1 MTPIK
6 RPLASAGAAALLA
19 LSLSA
24 CGGGAPTDASVEDYC
39 KVTQDEAG
47 GEEFFKAI
55 EDKDW
60 DKVEELVKEQT
71 DEVEEVGTPDD
82 IPDDAREGFE
92 IQLDTIKGLN
102 ADDFEEAFNENSD
115 EDPFE
120 KDLSDDEKKKVDAY
134 TEYESETCDD
144 SGEESDGTDPGV
156 SEPTDSATDIP
167 SIDPS
172 DIPSI
177 DPSDVPSDFP
187 TELSPEDLES
197 LQSELEKLTESAAA
211 E

>member
-6 RPLASAGAAALLA
+6 RPLASAGAAVLFALA
-19 LSLSA
+19 LTA
-24 CGGGAPTDASVEDYC
+24 CGGGAPADASVEDFC

-47 GEEFFKAI
+47 QADFLKAI
-55 EDKDW
+55 EDEDW
-60 DKVEELVKEQT
+60 DKIADLIKEQA

-92 IQLDTIKGLN
+92 LQLDAAQGIS
-102 ADDFEEAFNENSD
+102 ADDIEKAFKDD

-120 KDLSDDEKKKVDAY
+120 ADLSDDDKKKVEAY
-134 TEYESETCDD
+134 TEYENKTCDD
-144 SGEESDGTDPGV
+144 TGDGLEPEGGTDPEV
-156 SEPTDSATDIP
+156 SVPTEVPTEGLPTDIP
-167 SIDPS
+167 TDGIPT
-172 DIPSI
+172 DI
-177 DPSDVPSDFP
+177 P

-197 LQSELEKLTESAAA
+197 LQSELEKLTESAAT

>member
-6 RPLASAGAAALLA
+6 RPLAAAGAAALLA

-24 CGGGAPTDASVEDYC
+24 CGGAPADASVEDFC

-47 GEEFFKAI
+47 QEDFVKAI
-55 EDKDW
+55 QDEDW
-60 DKVEELVKEQT
+60 DKIEELIKDQA

-82 IPDDAREGFE
+82 ISDEAREGFE
-92 IQLDTIKGLN
+92 IQLDAAKGIS
-102 ADDFEEAFNENSD
+102 ADDLEKAFKDD

-120 KDLSDDEKKKVDAY
+120 ADLSSDDKKKVEAY
-134 TEYESETCDD
+134 TEYENKTCDD
-144 SGEESDGTDPGV
+144 SGDGIEPEGGTDPEV
-156 SEPTDSATDIP
+156 STPTELPTDDLPTDLPTDGIP
-167 SIDPS
+167 TDL
-172 DIPSI
+172 
-177 DPSDVPSDFP
+177 P

-197 LQSELEKLTESAAA
+197 LQSELEKLTESAAT

>member
-6 RPLASAGAAALLA
+6 RPLAAAGAAALLA

-24 CGGGAPTDASVEDYC
+24 CGGAPTDASVKDFC
-39 KVTQDEAG
+39 KVTQDEEG

-60 DKVEELVKEQT
+60 DKVEELVKEQA

-82 IPDDAREGFE
+82 IPDDAREGWE
-92 IQLDTIKGLN
+92 IQLDTIKSFS
-102 ADDFEEAFNENSD
+102 ADDWEEAFKEQSD

-120 KDLSDDEKKKVDAY
+120 KDLSSDEKKKVDAY
-134 TEYESETCDD
+134 TEYENKTCDD
-144 SGEESDGTDPGV
+144 SDSDDATSDEASDPSTDVPSIDPSDLPSDV
-156 SEPTDSATDIP
+156 P

-172 DIPSI
+172 DIPT
-177 DPSDVPSDFP
+177 D
-187 TELSPEDLES
+187 LSEEDLEK
-197 LQSELEKLTESAAA
+197 LQSELEKLTESAGT